1 MNIRAAVKT
10 DASAIADIYNQGIR
24 RRIATFETQE
34 RSEADILLWFERE
47 NYPLLVAEIDGA
59 VAGWVSAS
67 SYRARECYQSIAEFS
82 IYIHENFQ
90 GRGVGS
96 QLMQAFLPAC
106 KEAGFSKVLSRIFP
120 KNSGSLAL
128 CKKFGFR
135 EVGVY
140 EKHAKLDGVWR
151 DVVSRI
157 INLKV

>member
-1 MNIRAAVKT
+1 MNVRAAVKT
-10 DASAIADIYNQGIR
+10 DASAIADIYSQGIR

-34 RSEADILLWFERE
+34 RSAEDILPWFERE
-47 NYPLLVAEIDGA
+47 NHPLLVADIDGA

-67 SYRARECYQSIAEFS
+67 SYRTRECYQTIAEFS
-82 IYIHENFQ
+82 IYIHDEYQ

-96 QLMQAFLPAC
+96 QLMQAFIPAC

-120 KNSGSLAL
+120 ENTGSLAL
-128 CKKFGFR
+128 CKKSGFR

-151 DVVSRI
+151 DVVI
-157 INLKV
+157 VEKVLV